1 MKLSEEKQL
10 EADQKEFAQIR
21 SNMRA
26 YLKQQSKND
35 LIKLIF
41 EQLDLYIELR
51 KELKELKQSLED
63 RKEEKNG

>member
-63 RKEEKNG
+63 RKEQKNG